1 MAEMKEARNPAA
13 GAEAN
18 AADEALLAE
27 EKEILK
33 KAAIRQIEEGLDKD
47 GELVRLA
54 GALDSCV
61 EENEDLSDILDDVL
75 LMERIEDAVMSGKTA
90 EAAVVEVC
98 NAFAVM
104 FAEAPG
110 DAAKQ
115 QVAAYKD
122 AKMQVLH
129 ALQK

>member
-1 MAEMKEARNPAA
+1 MTDKTTMDTAVNTEQQ
-13 GAEAN
+13 
-18 AADEALLAE
+18 AADAAALAE

-54 GALDSCV
+54 GALDRCV
-61 EENEDLSDILDDVL
+61 EENDDLSDILDDPL

-90 EAAVVEVC
+90 EAAAVEAC

-104 FAEAPG
+104 FAETPAEISGP
-110 DAAKQ
+110 
-115 QVAAYKD
+115 QVAAYKE
-122 AKMQVLH
+122 AKMAVLR
-129 ALQK
+129 ALQG

>member
-1 MAEMKEARNPAA
+1 MAEMKEARNTAA

-54 GALDSCV
+54 GALDRCV
-61 EENEDLSDILDDVL
+61 EENDDLSDILDDPL
-75 LMERIEDAVMSGKTA
+75 LILICA
-90 EAAVVEVC
+90 EH
-98 NAFAVM
+98 
-104 FAEAPG
+104 
-110 DAAKQ
+110 
-115 QVAAYKD
+115 QVI
-122 AKMQVLH
+122 LGI
-129 ALQK
+129 

>member
-1 MAEMKEARNPAA
+1 MTDINKATDTVS
-13 GAEAN
+13 N

-47 GELVRLA
+47 GELMRLA
-54 GALDSCV
+54 DALDRCV
-61 EENEDLSDILDDVL
+61 EENENLEDILNDPL
-75 LMERIEDAVMSGKTA
+75 IMERIEDAVMSGKTA
-90 EAAVVEVC
+90 EAAAVEAC

-104 FAEAPG
+104 FAETPAEISGP
-110 DAAKQ
+110 
-115 QVAAYKD
+115 QVAAYKE
-122 AKMQVLH
+122 AKMAVLR

>member
-1 MAEMKEARNPAA
+1 MTDKTTMEAAVNT
-13 GAEAN
+13 EQQ
-18 AADEALLAE
+18 AADAAALAE

-54 GALDSCV
+54 GALDRCV
-61 EENEDLSDILDDVL
+61 EENDDLSDILDDPL

-90 EAAVVEVC
+90 EAAAVEAC

-104 FAEAPG
+104 FAETPAEISGP
-110 DAAKQ
+110 
-115 QVAAYKD
+115 QVAAYKE
-122 AKMQVLH
+122 AKMAVLR
-129 ALQK
+129 ALQG

>member
-1 MAEMKEARNPAA
+1 MTDKTTMDTAVNTEQQ
-13 GAEAN
+13 
-18 AADEALLAE
+18 AADAAALAE

-54 GALDSCV
+54 GALDRCV
-61 EENEDLSDILDDVL
+61 EENEDLTDILDDPL

-90 EAAVVEVC
+90 EAAAVEAC

-104 FAEAPG
+104 FAETPAEISGP
-110 DAAKQ
+110 
-115 QVAAYKD
+115 QVAAYKA
-122 AKMQVLH
+122 AKMAVLR
-129 ALQK
+129 ALQG

>member
-1 MAEMKEARNPAA
+1 MTDKTTMDTAVNTEQQ
-13 GAEAN
+13 
-18 AADEALLAE
+18 AADAATLAE

-54 GALDSCV
+54 GALDRCV
-61 EENEDLSDILDDVL
+61 EENEDLTDILDDPL

-90 EAAVVEVC
+90 EAAAVEAC

-104 FAEAPG
+104 FAETPAEISGP
-110 DAAKQ
+110 
-115 QVAAYKD
+115 QVAAYKE
-122 AKMQVLH
+122 AKMAVLR
-129 ALQK
+129 ALQG

>member
-1 MAEMKEARNPAA
+1 MTDINKATDAVS
-13 GAEAN
+13 N

-54 GALDSCV
+54 GALDRCV
-61 EENEDLSDILDDVL
+61 EENDDLSDILNDPL

-90 EAAVVEVC
+90 EAAAVEAG

-104 FAEAPG
+104 FAETPAEISGP
-110 DAAKQ
+110 
-115 QVAAYKD
+115 QVAAYKA
-122 AKMQVLH
+122 AKMAVLR

>member
-1 MAEMKEARNPAA
+1 MMTDINKATDTVS
-13 GAEAN
+13 N

-47 GELVRLA
+47 GELMRLA
-54 GALDSCV
+54 EALDRCV
-61 EENEDLSDILDDVL
+61 EENDELTDILDDPL

-90 EAAVVEVC
+90 EAAAVEAC

-104 FAEAPG
+104 FAETPAEISGP
-110 DAAKQ
+110 
-115 QVAAYKD
+115 QVAAYKA
-122 AKMQVLH
+122 AKMAVLR
-129 ALQK
+129 ALQG

>member
-1 MAEMKEARNPAA
+1 MTDINKATDTVS
-13 GAEAN
+13 N

-54 GALDSCV
+54 GALDRCV
-61 EENEDLSDILDDVL
+61 EENDDLSDILDDPL

-90 EAAVVEVC
+90 EAAAVEAC

-104 FAEAPG
+104 FAETPAEISGP
-110 DAAKQ
+110 
-115 QVAAYKD
+115 QVAAYKA
-122 AKMQVLH
+122 AKMAVLR
-129 ALQK
+129 ALQG